1 MGIVS
6 HGAELR
12 VQNAGPIGHELGEG
26 EVALANELVP
36 ARERLHVA
44 LRGRE

>member
-12 VQNAGPIGHELGEG
+12 VQNVGPVGHGLGGEG
-26 EVALANELVP
+26 EVSPADELVP

-44 LRGRE
+44 LRG

>member
-12 VQNAGPIGHELGEG
+12 VQNVGPVGHELGEEG
-26 EVALANELVP
+26 EVSPADELVP
-36 ARERLHVA
+36 ARERPHVA
-44 LRGRE
+44 LRG